1 MKKFLIS
8 NSSYQPTDH
17 ICLAYITILINNFPH
32 NNKKKECVKKKGC
45 MKKIYMNAFTGLI
58 RDCFLRILFGKFIT
72 KVWFKL

>member
-32 NNKKKECVKKKGC
+32 NNKKKGC

-72 KVWFKL
+72 KV